1 MITSTIEPYMHDV
14 TSLLYLPTGLRFR
27 FRYRHKYIP
36 EEFLNGEKQKALEKQ
51 PGLIILRNVET
62 NEFIPIRRVFIDKV
76 ENLGGFLLFSFE
88 VGSLVLYDREKL
100 PKSEDQKN
108 QYQDVMMSY
117 IPEKYRLMFLSG
129 SRDIKLVFKVPNQI
143 NQQIAIDKEEDP
155 QTSVAIWSNIVEN
168 LGRLKA
174 YSKTCFLRITDVI
187 DSKDNSKLQPG
198 KIGTDQRGYKLEAGK
213 TYFVEILQ
221 YFPYGIDE
229 REKLTPFV
237 IKLLTDKDILAPIKE
252 INPIVGKYDKLR
264 LIFHC
269 MRPKT
274 SITSF
279 FQFCPEKIKEVD
291 EAGELKPIYDVPTIF
306 APIDIKVSRKRR
318 YTLFVFSIIGMIL
331 VGISSLLPPFWTAL
345 SSILGAILSISS
357 LSFLFE

>member
-1 MITSTIEPYMHDV
+1 MHDI

-27 FRYRHKYIP
+27 FRYRKKYVP
-36 EEFLNGEKQKALEKQ
+36 KDFLNGKKQRALQKQ
-51 PGLIILRNVET
+51 PGLIILRNVKT
-62 NEFIPIRRVFIDKV
+62 NEFIPIRRVVIDKV
-76 ENLGGFLLFSFE
+76 ENLGDFLLFRFE
-88 VGSLVLYDREKL
+88 VGSLVLYDKEKL

-108 QYQDVMMSY
+108 QYQDVMMSF
-117 IPEKYRLMFLSG
+117 IPKKYRSMFLSG
-129 SRDIKLVFKVPNQI
+129 SRDIKLVFRVSNEINHQI
-143 NQQIAIDKEEDP
+143 EFDIEEDP
-155 QTSVAIWSNIVEN
+155 QASVVMWSNIVEN

-174 YSKTCFLRITDVI
+174 YSKTCFLKITDVI
-187 DSKDNSKLQPG
+187 NSEDNSKVQPG
-198 KIGTDQRGYKLEAGK
+198 KIGENQRGYQLKAGK

-229 REKLTPFV
+229 SEKLTPFV
-237 IKLLTDKDILAPIKE
+237 VKLVTDKDVLAPIKE
-252 INPIVGKYDKLR
+252 TNPIVGKYDKLR

-279 FQFCPEKIKEVD
+279 FQFYPEKIKVD
-291 EAGELKPIYDVPTIF
+291 ETTEPTSIGYDVPTIF

-318 YTLFVFSIIGMIL
+318 YALFILSIIGMIF
-331 VGISSLLPPFWTAL
+331 VGISSLLPPFWTTL

-357 LSFLFE
+357 LSILFE